1 MEQTFERVGEHL
13 YKRSYS
19 TAKGEQRF
27 KFYGIF
33 TDWKGVRRRFPLG
46 SDEKAAKQGLR
57 IREADNVKRVDFD
70 KEKEERRL
78 QEDRLTLS
86 QWGELYFEEM
96 IKPDKPSFD
105 WQKRMFAKLEGRLG
119 NVFLDEIDETVIDDY
134 REKRLRDPVTTHK
147 KPLAGKKA
155 RKISYST
162 CNRELAILRIL
173 LRLAKRRK
181 KIKAV
186 PDFNL
191 ESEKPLKRDRIA
203 SEEEYKALL
212 GNMERHYQRPLIG
225 LYETAMRAN
234 ELLRLVWPKVDEKAG
249 FIRLKASDVKEK
261 RPRLVPIS
269 PNLRIVLSE
278 LRAEQGEAKVV
289 DLSGRVFTKSN
300 GQPIKSIRKPF
311 EAARKKA
318 KIEDLHLH
326 DFRHT
331 CITRWETEGKPAG
344 KIMAASGHHSLEMH
358 DRYVNVKEHH
368 LKDFFSVHEVLTRK
382 SGDPTVEEKSSVSY

>member
-1 MEQTFERVGEHL
+1 MVL
-13 YKRSYS
+13 
-19 TAKGEQRF
+19 
-27 KFYGIF
+27 
-33 TDWKGVRRRFPLG
+33 
-46 SDEKAAKQGLR
+46 KQGLR
-57 IREADNVKRVDFD
+57 ILEADNVKRVDFD
-70 KEKEERRL
+70 KER
-78 QEDRLTLS
+78 EDRQVQQARLTLS
-86 QWGELYFEEM
+86 QWGKLYFAEM
-96 IKPDKPSFD
+96 IKPDKTSAD
-105 WQKRMFAKLEGRLG
+105 WEKRMFAKVECRLG
-119 NVFLDEIDETVIDDY
+119 EMFLDKIDEAAIDDY
-134 REKRLRDPVTTHK
+134 REKRTRDPVTTHK

-155 RKISYST
+155 RRISYST
-162 CNRELAILRIL
+162 CNRELAVLRIL

-181 KIKAV
+181 KINAV

-203 SEEEYKALL
+203 SEEKYKTLL

-249 FIRLKASDVKEK
+249 FIRLKAADTKER

-269 PNLRIVLSE
+269 PNLRTVLNE
-278 LRAEQGEAKVV
+278 LRAEQSQAKVV
-289 DLSGRVFTKSN
+289 DLSGRVFTKAN

-311 EAARKKA
+311 EAARKNA

-331 CITRWETEGKPAG
+331 CITRWEMEGKPAG

-368 LKDFFSVHEVLTRK
+368 LRDFFSVNEVLTRK
-382 SGDPTVEEKSSVSY
+382 NDDAAVDEKASASY